1 MIENEL
7 SWKFDKILM
16 RTIIVIRRFCVILL
30 AVASFSCVKKLEGGG
45 QTGTNAQVKEYPVIA
60 VSPQSTQLFKDYPT
74 ELQGQQTVEIRPK
87 ISGYIEQILVDEG
100 AYVKK
105 GQLLF
110 RLNANDIQASV
121 RSSEAQVKVAEADV
135 SSVKINLEKTRPLVD
150 KSIISKFEL
159 ESVESDLNSK
169 VAQLAQA
176 QANLQYALITS
187 PAEGTIGT
195 FPYRVGSLVTS
206 AITEPLTTVSNTKK
220 YYENAQTNLLS
231 AQLSNINDRL
241 QQLNAVVSLYRALGG
256 GWK

>member
-1 MIENEL
+1 
-7 SWKFDKILM
+7 M
-16 RTIIVIRRFCVILL
+16 RIIIPIRRYSVILL
-30 AVASFSCVKKLEGGG
+30 AVASFSCVKKLQGGG
-45 QTGTNAQVKEYPVIA
+45 QTDTNAQVKEYPVIA

-110 RLNANDIQASV
+110 RLNANDIQATV
-121 RSSEAQVKVAEADV
+121 RSSQAQVKVAEADV
-135 SSVKINLEKTRPLVD
+135 SSAKINLEKTRPLVD
-150 KSIISKFEL
+150 KNIISKFEL

-176 QANLQYALITS
+176 NANLQNSKANLQYALITS

-195 FPYRVGSLVTS
+195 FPYRVGSLVTN
-206 AITEPLTTVSNTKK
+206 ITTEPLTTVSNTKK

-231 AQLSNINDRL
+231 AQLNNINDQL
-241 QQLNAVVSLYRALGG
+241 QQLNAVVSVYRALGG